1 MKSLNKIFHDGE
13 LELQSRFNKPVIDSE
28 SHTQRVNKMY
38 MGKLNGRAVEFL
50 AQQTFFFIATS
61 SMKGECDCSFRGTE
75 SDEDDEL
82 LKSLHVVNESQLV
95 FPDFA
100 GNNMY
105 NSLGNMVKNPNIGML
120 FIDFKQATRLR
131 VNGKTTV
138 LEDNQNYEA
147 IWPTALRFVVVDIE
161 SIFWN
166 CPRRIKES
174 VNF

>member
-1 MKSLNKIFHDGE
+1 MKSLDEIFHDGE
-13 LELQSRFNKPVIDSE
+13 LEMQSRFNKPILDVE

-38 MGKLNGRAVEFL
+38 MEKLNRRAVDFL
-50 AQQTFFFIATS
+50 AQQKYFFIATA
-61 SMKGECDCSFRGTE
+61 SMNGECDCSFRGTE
-75 SDEDDEL
+75 SDENNEL
-82 LKSLHVVNESQLV
+82 IQSLHVVNESQLV
-95 FPDFA
+95 FPDYS

-105 NSLGNMVKNPNIGML
+105 NSLGNMVTNPNIGML

-147 IWPTALRFVVVDIE
+147 IWPTALRFIMVDIE
-161 SIFWN
+161 SVFWN
-166 CPRRIKES
+166 CPQRIRES